1 MAFMKKDIHP
11 KYFPEATVTCACG
24 KVFKIGGTLEKAEIE
39 ICSNCHP
46 FYTGQEKLL
55 DTAGRVEKFKAKR
68 AKAEATPKKVIKVRM
83 KKVVE
88 EKPKAKPKA
97 KPKTKATAKKK
108 TAKK

>member
-11 KYFPEATVTCACG
+11 KYFPDATVTCACG
-24 KVFKIGGTLEKAEIE
+24 KVFKIGGTLEKAEVE

-55 DTAGRVEKFKAKR
+55 DTAGRVEKFKAKK
-68 AKAEATPKKVIKVRM
+68 AKAEAAPKKIKKVRI
-83 KKVVE
+83 KKVAE
-88 EKPKAKPKA
+88 EKAKPKA
-97 KPKTKATAKKK
+97 KPKTAAKKK